1 MKCNIHNEKYIWFS
15 ELHGIDNN
23 YYCNKCINDMIEE
36 DMYLTSNNWDYLYE
50 YYINEL
56 QLENFKGV

>member
-1 MKCNIHNEKYIWFS
+1 MKCNLHNEKYIWFS
-15 ELHGIDNN
+15 ELDIS
-23 YYCNKCINDMIEE
+23 YYCNKCIDNMIEE
-36 DMYLTSNNWDYLYE
+36 DMNLTSDNYDNVYE

>member
-15 ELHGIDNN
+15 ELENT
-23 YYCNKCINDMIEE
+23 YYCNECINNIIEE
-36 DMYLTSNNWDYLYE
+36 DMYLTSNNWDSLYE

-56 QLENFKGV
+56 QLEIFRS

>member
-15 ELHGIDNN
+15 EIDNT
-23 YYCNKCINDMIEE
+23 YYCNKCIDDMIEE
-36 DMYLTSNNWDYLYE
+36 DMYLTSDNYDRLYNH
-50 YYINEL
+50 YINEL

>member
-15 ELHGIDNN
+15 ELENT
-23 YYCNKCINDMIEE
+23 YYCNKCINEFITE
-36 DMYLTSNNWDYLYE
+36 DMCLTSNNWDYLYE

-56 QLENFKGV
+56 QLEIFKGV

>member
-15 ELHGIDNN
+15 EIENT
-23 YYCNKCINDMIEE
+23 YYCNKCIDEMIENDMF
-36 DMYLTSNNWDYLYE
+36 LTSNNWDSLYE

>member
-1 MKCNIHNEKYIWFS
+1 MMKCNIHNEKYIWFS
-15 ELHGIDNN
+15 ELENT

>member
-15 ELHGIDNN
+15 EIDNS
-23 YYCNKCINDMIEE
+23 YYCNKCIDEMIENDMF
-36 DMYLTSNNWDYLYE
+36 LTSNNWASLYE

-56 QLENFKGV
+56 QLENFKGEY

>member
-15 ELHGIDNN
+15 EIENT
-23 YYCNKCINDMIEE
+23 YYCNKCIDDIIEE

-50 YYINEL
+50 Y
-56 QLENFKGV
+56 

>member
-15 ELHGIDNN
+15 ELHEIENT
-23 YYCNKCINDMIEE
+23 YYCNKCIDEMIEN

>member
-15 ELHGIDNN
+15 EIDNS
-23 YYCNKCINDMIEE
+23 YYCNKDINEMIEE
-36 DMYLTSNNWDYLYE
+36 DIHLTSDNSDSLYN

-56 QLENFKGV
+56 QLENI

>member
-15 ELHGIDNN
+15 EIDNS
-23 YYCNKCINDMIEE
+23 YYCNKCINDMIEN
-36 DMYLTSNNWDYLYE
+36 DMYLTSDNYDRLYNH
-50 YYINEL
+50 YINEL

>member
-1 MKCNIHNEKYIWFS
+1 MKCNIHNQKYIWFS
-15 ELHGIDNN
+15 EIENT

-36 DMYLTSNNWDYLYE
+36 DMYLTSDNWDCLE
-50 YYINEL
+50 EHYINEL

>member
-1 MKCNIHNEKYIWFS
+1 MMKCNIHNEKYIWIS
-15 ELHGIDNN
+15 EIDNS
-23 YYCNKCINDMIEE
+23 YYCNKCIDDMIEE

-50 YYINEL
+50 YFINEL